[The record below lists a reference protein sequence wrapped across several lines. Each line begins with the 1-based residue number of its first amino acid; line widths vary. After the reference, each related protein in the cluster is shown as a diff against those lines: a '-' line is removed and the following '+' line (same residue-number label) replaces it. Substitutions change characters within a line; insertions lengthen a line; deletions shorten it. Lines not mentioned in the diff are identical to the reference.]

1 MFRIRALG
9 LDIYGCREALER
21 LDSFVDRE
29 LSPDEAGKVAAH
41 LRICRECAR
50 KFRFEADLV
59 AGLKEKIEHVEAPN
73 DAQVSALKS
82 RIFALLAQ
90 ETRESPAAAA
100 PPDGPASD

>member
-29 LSPDEAGKVAAH
+29 LSPDEVGKVAAH

-59 AGLKEKIEHVEAPN
+59 AGLKEKIEHVEAPE

-82 RIFALLAQ
+82 RISALLAQ
-90 ETRESPAAAA
+90 ESPEAAA
-100 PPDGPASD
+100 PPDEPASD